1 MKKKE
6 LVPLLDEFHGADD
19 PSYAQAEYEI
29 DLAKIYL
36 RVKEWLLW
44 EERAVFCHILAGHTP
59 EEISELLH
67 IDLPIV
73 VKLKE
78 TLIRKLQYA
87 ATTTQADAILFRA
100 GSDSGGKEKKPAAR
114 DLH

>member
-1 MKKKE
+1 MKKKD

-73 VKLKE
+73 KLKE